1 MRRATDLSLWL
12 RASTVFD
19 CILEQIAYLCIICY
33 NQIRCLLMIGR
44 DARIPGLPVLPA
56 NDILRQEIVALV
68 YHYVYVFL
76 LLDETFELIGTNVL
90 FIEFSSYGGGQ

>member
-1 MRRATDLSLWL
+1 
-12 RASTVFD
+12 
-19 CILEQIAYLCIICY
+19 
-33 NQIRCLLMIGR
+33 MIGR

-90 FIEFSSYGGGQ
+90 FIEFSGYGGGQ